1 MEKESRKKI
10 SDHQKE
16 LESLLSPHAIT
27 SKNTKGRIKPE
38 KLKNDIRNVFQID
51 KDRIIHT
58 NSFRRLKHKS
68 QVFIAPLGDH
78 FVTRLTHTIEVA
90 QISRTISRA
99 LRLNEDL
106 TEAIALGHDLG
117 HSPFGHVGETA
128 LNKIS
133 SDGFHHSRQSVRII
147 EKLEKNGK
155 GLNLNYEVIDGIKRH
170 SKPQG
175 KFFAKEFIEGL
186 SLEGQ
191 IVRISDFIAY
201 VTSDINDATRA
212 GLLDIRDL
220 PNNIIQVIG
229 ENHSDRVN
237 TLVTNIIDNSSDCM
251 GSKGKSEPWIRMSKE
266 LIDIV
271 TELRNYMFENIYLP
285 VSNSSAAIS
294 SMRIIDI
301 LFDYLMN
308 NSELIPDYLLEVSD
322 GNLEKSVIDY
332 ITGMTDDFALRFAE
346 TLDPSLASDVF
357 EGRL

>member
-1 MEKESRKKI
+1 M
-10 SDHQKE
+10 
-16 LESLLSPHAIT
+16 
-27 SKNTKGRIKPE
+27 
-38 KLKNDIRNVFQID
+38 
-51 KDRIIHT
+51 
-58 NSFRRLKHKS
+58 
-68 QVFIAPLGDH
+68 
-78 FVTRLTHTIEVA
+78 
-90 QISRTISRA
+90 
-99 LRLNEDL
+99 
-106 TEAIALGHDLG
+106 GHDLG

-133 SDGFHHSRQSVRII
+133 SDGFHHSKQSVRII
-147 EKLEKNGK
+147 EKLEKNGR

-175 KFFAKEFIEGL
+175 KFFAKEFIKGL

-212 GLLDIRDL
+212 GLLDLNDL
-220 PNNIIQVIG
+220 PKNVLEAIG
-229 ENHSDRVN
+229 EKHSSRVN

-251 GSKGKSEPWIRMSKE
+251 EGEGDPWIRMSDE
-266 LIDIV
+266 LIEIV

-285 VSNSSAAIS
+285 VSNSSAAKS
-294 SMRIIDI
+294 SMRIIEI

-308 NSELIPDYLLEVSD
+308 NSDLIPDYLLEVSE